1 MSGLNGET
9 GRAVHGGAIPGL
21 EEIRSV
27 KVILKINFFGF
38 MKIVLGS
45 ALASTP
51 APQFL

>member
-1 MSGLNGET
+1 MRLAGP
-9 GRAVHGGAIPGL
+9 VHGDTGL